1 MSDSSLTHRA
11 SPQQALPPPPTTMG
25 GCGSLLRDCGL
36 LEGRLRA
43 GLARPCCAGAC
54 RPWPVSAGWGR
65 APVPML
71 SAGPL
76 ASLSV
81 AQSRGGVGTGTCS
94 CPGSSSL
101 LLCPLQ
107 AKPAQWAVPGTEAWT
122 GQGQGG
128 LRNLGCPSPWSL
140 CHRLRRGPGALLR
153 VGQDHRTTKERTAG
167 RLRKAHT
174 EMPPDDANSDP
185 GGSAG
190 GPGFIPTA
198 SIRNGPR
205 DSW

>member
-1 MSDSSLTHRA
+1 
-11 SPQQALPPPPTTMG
+11 MG
-25 GCGSLLRDCGL
+25 LSRRTVGS
-36 LEGRLRA
+36 LRA
-43 GLARPCCAGAC
+43 GLGLAVLCRCLLPVAGE
-54 RPWPVSAGWGR
+54 RWIGKG
-65 APVPML
+65 L
-71 SAGPL
+71 SAVALCGPPGL
-76 ASLSV
+76 ALCRSEL
-81 AQSRGGVGTGTCS
+81 GGVGTGTCS

-122 GQGQGG
+122 GQG

-140 CHRLRRGPGALLR
+140 CHRLQRGPGALLR

-167 RLRKAHT
+167 RFGKAHT
-174 EMPPDDANSDP
+174 EMPPDDGNSDP